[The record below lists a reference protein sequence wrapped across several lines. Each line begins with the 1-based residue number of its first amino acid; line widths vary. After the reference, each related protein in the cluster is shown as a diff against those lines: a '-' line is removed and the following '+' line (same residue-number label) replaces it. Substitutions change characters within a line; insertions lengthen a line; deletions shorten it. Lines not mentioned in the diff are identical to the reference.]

1 MVCLSFGAIARAVF
15 FLCGGPLLWICSAL
29 GDLLIACGSLAIGT
43 QNIELFPTETRG
55 TSNGL
60 VVVVGVMGSILGL
73 QTVGVLSDPLG
84 GLGPPL
90 AICAAGT
97 LLAAIAVV
105 PFLPETNRLD
115 LDDISPSSP
124 TT

>member
-1 MVCLSFGAIARAVF
+1 MLFRS
-15 FLCGGPLLWICSAL
+15 LWVASGV
-29 GDLLIACGSLAIGT
+29 GDLLLACGSLAIGT

-73 QTVGVLSDPLG
+73 QTAGALSDPLG

-97 LLAAIAVV
+97 LLAALVVV

-115 LDDISPSSP
+115 LDEISPSGP
-124 TT
+124 TA